1 MSGALPF
8 EAALV
13 ERVALLRGLDAEAIA
28 RCHAERV
35 RLTPGAR
42 ALVRTMKRQGAAA
55 VLVSGGFT
63 AFADRVAREIGFD
76 RAVANRLDL
85 HEGRLAGTVAAPILG
100 AEGKKQALED
110 ALAERGLDPSAAL
123 AIGDGANDV
132 PMLRA
137 AGLGV
142 AYHAK
147 PV

>member
-1 MSGALPF
+1 
-8 EAALV
+8 
-13 ERVALLRGLDAEAIA
+13 
-28 RCHAERV
+28 V
-35 RLTPGAR
+35 RITPGAR
-42 ALVRTMKRQGAAA
+42 ALVRTMKREGAAA

-100 AEGKKQALED
+100 AEGKRKALDD
-110 ALAERGLDPSAAL
+110 ALAERGLDASAAM

-137 AGLGV
+137 AGLGI
-142 AYHAK
+142 AYHAR
-147 PV
+147 PAAAAAADARIDHNDLTALLYAQGYARSEWESD